1 MHKFLIPIDG
11 SPSAMQAL
19 NYAIKLAKEL
29 GSCETHLLHVQPE
42 PIIYG
47 EIQAYVPLKEM
58 EAMQMAHS
66 QDLLKPALQT
76 VQASGVPH
84 ASEVL
89 VGDAAQTICRRAD
102 ELRCDGIIMGTRGMS
117 SIGNLIMGSV
127 ATKVIHLA
135 KMPVTLVKAAGG
147 A

>member
-19 NYAIKLAKEL
+19 EYAIKLAKEL
-29 GSCETHLLHVQPE
+29 GSCEMHILHAQPQ

-47 EIQAYVPLKEM
+47 EIQVYVPLKEM

-66 QDLLKPALQT
+66 QDLLKPALQR

-84 ASEVL
+84 TSEIV
-89 VGDAAQTICRRAD
+89 VGEAAQTICKRGD

-135 KMPVTLVKAAGG
+135 KMPVTLVKAAG